1 MKNNGVAKYVARWS
15 ALIALFLIPLVP
27 LIVANTYFF
36 PFVTGKAFFFR
47 IVVEIAVCAWAVL
60 ACLDKEYR
68 PRFSWI
74 SVAVFAF
81 VVWMFIADCF
91 AANVAKAFWSN
102 FERMEGWVLL
112 IHLLGFF
119 VAMSAVLR
127 VEKKWREWF
136 LTSLGVSVAVLGYSF
151 LQLVGVLQIHQSAS
165 RIDASFGNSAYLA
178 IYFLFNVFIAL
189 WLAFS
194 PQKES
199 GQAGKKREWLKWS
212 LIALA
217 AVEAL
222 FIFFTETRGAVLG
235 LIGALALTALL
246 TALTAGKQAR
256 RIALYAFAAI
266 VILSGCVYAARDSS
280 FIKNNSVL
288 NRITSISIADG
299 QTRFTIWHMALE
311 GTMERPVV
319 GWGQEGFAY
328 VFDKYYEPSLYQQ
341 EQWFDRAHNAFV
353 DWLIAGGVPAFL
365 LYISLFVSALV
376 LLWRSSELPRSERI
390 LLTAALAGYAC
401 HNLFVF
407 DNLYSYIYFFAIL
420 AFIDSQVGRP
430 FKFFERAPELS
441 IEDGMLYALPV
452 ALVAACVLIWTVNIP
467 GMRAS
472 TELITALS
480 QSSSDPAP
488 SITLFQDLVA
498 HPAFADQ
505 EIREQLVSFAAAVA
519 QSSSATDAEK
529 QQITSLA
536 ISEMQKQVA
545 SYPFDVR
552 ERLELFLAYQS
563 AGDTTDAFKEI
574 ESAIPFSPKKEQ
586 IWVEAGAFEMN
597 QGEVKNAQA
606 DFNVAYALGPQ
617 FQDLATYAAAGDI
630 IAGDEPTADSILEH
644 TYGTTTV
651 DSDILAAAYYQIKN
665 WPRLITIWK
674 IRANK
679 PGASIETWF
688 EFASA
693 YYIAGDKIDAIK
705 TINQAVALYP
715 EAASSGA
722 AAISQIEGNAVSH

>member
-1 MKNNGVAKYVARWS
+1 MKNNSTAKHIARWT
-15 ALIALFLIPLVP
+15 ALIALFLITLAP
-27 LIVANTYFF
+27 LIIANSYFF
-36 PFVTGKAFFFR
+36 PFITGKAFFFR
-47 IVVEIAVCAWAVL
+47 ILIEIAVCAWAVL
-60 ACLDKEYR
+60 AFLDKEYR
-68 PRFSWI
+68 PRFSW
-74 SVAVFAF
+74 VGLAVFAF
-81 VVWMFIADCF
+81 VVWMFVADCF

-119 VAMSAVLR
+119 VVASTVLR
-127 VEKKWREWF
+127 VEKKWRAWF
-136 LTSLGVSVAVLGYSF
+136 LTSLGVSVAVLAYSF
-151 LQLVGVLQIHQSAS
+151 LQLVGVLQIHQGSS

-194 PQKES
+194 E
-199 GQAGKKREWLKWS
+199 KRQWLKWC

-217 AVEAL
+217 AVEAV

-235 LIGALALTALL
+235 LVGALALTAIL
-246 TALTAGKQAR
+246 TAFTAGKQAR
-256 RIALYAFAAI
+256 RIAIYALAAI
-266 VILSGCVYAARDSS
+266 IILSGGLYAARDSS
-280 FIKNNSVL
+280 FVANNHVL

-311 GTMERPVV
+311 GTLERPIV

-341 EQWFDRAHNAFV
+341 EQWFDRAHNAFI
-353 DWLIAGGVPAFL
+353 DWLVAGGVPAFL

-376 LLWRSSELPRSERI
+376 LLWRSSELPRYERI
-390 LLTAALAGYAC
+390 LLTAALVGYAC

-420 AFIDSQVGRP
+420 AFIDSQVGKP
-430 FKFFERAPELS
+430 FLFFERVPELS
-441 IEDGMLYALPV
+441 SEDGMLYGLPV
-452 ALVAACVLIWTVNIP
+452 ALVVACVLIWIVNVP

-472 TELITALS
+472 TELISALS
-480 QSSSDPAP
+480 QSSADPAP
-488 SITLFQDLVA
+488 SIALFQDLAA

-505 EIREQLVSFAAAVA
+505 EIREQLVSFASGVV
-519 QSSSATDAEK
+519 QNSSATDAEK

-552 ERLELFLAYQS
+552 EQLELFLAYQV
-563 AGDTTDAFKEI
+563 AGDTTDALKEI
-574 ESAIPFSPKKEQ
+574 QTALTFSPKKEE

-597 QGEVKNAQA
+597 LGDVKDAQT

-630 IAGDEPTADSILEH
+630 IAGDQPTANAILLN

-651 DSDILAAAYYQIKN
+651 DSDILAAAYYQAKN
-665 WPRLITIWK
+665 WPRLISIWK

-679 PGASIETWF
+679 PDATAETWF
-688 EFASA
+688 ELASA
-693 YYIAGDKIDAIK
+693 YYVAGDNADAIS
-705 TINQAVALYP
+705 TIKKAVVLYP
-715 EAASSGA
+715 DAASSGA
-722 AAISQIEGNAVSH
+722 AAISQIEGKTVGQ